1 MDRQTSIVTAQ
12 AKKLVGKRMQMSLAD
27 NKTGELWRHFL
38 PRRREIPHYT
48 GTALYSVEVYDDQY
62 FARFDPAN
70 AFEKWAAVEV
80 TDFGAIPEGLEA
92 ITLPVGLYAV
102 FVHRGPASA
111 GRETYR
117 YIFGTWLPESDYVL
131 DNRPHFAV
139 MGEKYRNEDPGS
151 EEEIWIPVKFRT

>member
-1 MDRQTSIVTAQ
+1 MNRQPTIVTAQ
-12 AKKLVGKRMQMSLAD
+12 EKKLVGKRMRMSLSD

-38 PRRREIPHYT
+38 PRRREIRHYT

-62 FARFDPAN
+62 FAHFEPAN
-70 AFEKWAAVEV
+70 GFEKWAALEV
-80 TDFGAIPEGLEA
+80 TEFAAIPEGLEP
-92 ITLPVGLYAV
+92 ITLPGGLYAV
-102 FVHRGPASA
+102 FVHQGPASA

-117 YIFGTWLPESDYVL
+117 YIFGTWLPESEYLL

-151 EEEIWIPVKFRT
+151 EEEIWIPIKPR